1 VPVLARALEKAGLAT
16 LLVTMM
22 PYWAEKVGV
31 PRALAVEFPF
41 AQTLGRAHD
50 AAQQRR
56 VILQALEV
64 LETAREPGR
73 IVHSAELWPQEQAEA
88 VQEWQPPEPSPI
100 IREMA
105 PKIRALLRE
114 QRRSGQTPGPK

>member
-1 VPVLARALEKAGLAT
+1 
-16 LLVTMM
+16 MM

-41 AQTLGRAHD
+41 AQTLGRSHD

-64 LETAREPGR
+64 LESASEPGR
-73 IVHSAELWPQEQAEA
+73 IVHSEERWPQEQAEA
-88 VQEWQPPEPSPI
+88 IRDWQPSKPSPI

-114 QRRSGQTPGPK
+114 QRRRGRPQDHK

>member
-1 VPVLARALEKAGLAT
+1 VPVLARTLEKAGLST
-16 LLVTMM
+16 VLVTMM

-31 PRALAVEFPF
+31 PRALGVEFPF

-56 VILQALEV
+56 VILEALRV
-64 LETAREPGR
+64 LESARGPGQ
-73 IVHSAELWPQEQAEA
+73 IVHSSELWPQNQAEA
-88 VQEWQPPEPSPI
+88 IQEWQPGEPSPI

-114 QRRSGQTPGPK
+114 QRRRE